1 MDLLTLLPTTA
12 AASAAFGRS
21 KMTHS
26 SKLADQDNSRPF
38 YPCRDR
44 IPDSGPYEFASFLA
58 PPVK

>member
-1 MDLLTLLPTTA
+1 MDLLTLLPTMA

-44 IPDSGPYEFASFLA
+44 IRGSGPYEFPFFLA
-58 PPVK
+58 HPR